1 MSEAST
7 LPWLVIRQD
16 EDGGRYRVGR
26 CATRVEAQRLAD
38 RLRAP
43 RSGARPED
51 AGPGGPA
58 EAGPASAAGAPDAG
72 PTRYLVERLEQPSGG
87 PA

>member
-1 MSEAST
+1 MSETST

-26 CATRVEAQRLAD
+26 CATRVEAQRLAE

-43 RSGARPED
+43 RSGVRPD
-51 AGPGGPA
+51 DTGPGGPS
-58 EAGPASAAGAPDAG
+58 ETGAAGAPEAG

-87 PA
+87 AA

>member
-1 MSEAST
+1 MSETST

-26 CATRVEAQRLAD
+26 CATRVEAQRLAE

-43 RSGARPED
+43 RSGVRPDD
-51 AGPGGPA
+51 AGPGGPS
-58 EAGPASAAGAPDAG
+58 EAGASEAGASEAG